1 MPPQQRSCRRRNS
14 RLAPKSADSELEA
27 QATKSAKDAR
37 RRRVELRRIRSFS
50 QAMSA
55 ADPPYSSPDGIVK
68 DETDQGALDLG
79 GGRVC
84 ERRRSYG
91 KISVVGRR
99 REMDEVV
106 AVELGFLKRGEEI
119 YDFFGVFDGRAAC
132 SRMLANINVEEESSS
147 GNEIDWEEVML
158 EGFDAKI
165 STNGAVVAV
174 VGDNEVVVGG
184 NCDGLKAVL
193 CSGGV
198 AVRLLD
204 DDKEDEQV
212 RVKVTKRRRAVYEF
226 LILGSEGF
234 WDVVSDELAC
244 QIATTADADVEAAA
258 ALMAKFAVA
267 RGSKHNITVILV
279 DLRDATHDE

>member
-1 MPPQQRSCRRRNS
+1 MPPQQSSCRCRNF
-14 RLAPKSADSELEA
+14 RLASKSADSELEA

-37 RRRVELRRIRSFS
+37 RRRMELRRIRSFS

-55 ADPPYSSPDGIVK
+55 ADPPYSSPDGIMK

-84 ERRRSYG
+84 VRRRSYG

-132 SRMLANINVEEESSS
+132 SRMLAKINVEEESSS

-165 STNGAVVAV
+165 SKNGAVVAV

-193 CSGGV
+193 CSGGGGV

-212 RVKVTKRRRAVYEF
+212 RVRVTKRRRAEYEF

-244 QIATTADADVEAAA
+244 QIATADADVEAAA

-279 DLRDATHDE
+279 DLR